1 METEG
6 NGGRSVK
13 SNETLFSIIES
24 LKERD
29 VAGVTE
35 LADQLG
41 LAKST
46 VHKHLVSLEQHRYV
60 VNEGG
65 QYRLGLEF
73 FNTGIHVRNQYE
85 VYHAAKERIDRLARE
100 TDEAA
105 WLIVHE
111 NGLGMFVY
119 GVPRNESFSFD
130 STIGTWVYLHA
141 NSAGKAILAHLP
153 DEEVAAVLDRHGLP
167 AQTENTITD
176 EDELFDELE
185 ATRERGY
192 AMNFQEDL
200 RGLHAIAT
208 PIIRDGRP
216 VAAVTVAGAANR
228 LTEERIES
236 DVYESLLEAVDDIEL
251 RLVYG

>member
-1 METEG
+1 MESGG
-6 NGGRSVK
+6 NDGRSIK
-13 SNETLFSIIES
+13 SNETLFAIVEG
-24 LKERD
+24 LKETGG
-29 VAGVTE
+29 AGVTE
-35 LADQLG
+35 LADRLG

-46 VHKHLVSLEQHRYV
+46 VHKHLVTLERNRYAV
-60 VNEGG
+60 KEDG
-65 QYRLGLEF
+65 QYRLGLQF
-73 FNTGIHVRNQYE
+73 FNTGVHVRNGYE
-85 VYHAAKERIDRLARE
+85 VYHAAKDRIDRLAAE

-111 NGLGMFVY
+111 NGMGMFVY
-119 GVPRNESFSFD
+119 GVPHNESFSFD

-153 DEEVAAVLDRHGLP
+153 ESEVEAVIDRHGLP

-176 EDELFDELE
+176 RETLFEELE
-185 ATRERGY
+185 AIRERGY

-208 PIIRDGRP
+208 PVIRDGRP
-216 VAAVTVAGAANR
+216 VAAVTIAGAANR
-228 LTEERIES
+228 LTKDRIEA
-236 DVYESLLEAVDDIEL
+236 DLYESLLEAVDDIEL